1 VPSFR
6 SRFCRFLTKYVSSR
20 KFNSQRTIEE
30 MRNTMDVL
38 AKLTGFPSNAR
49 VNKINIKDMP
59 AEWIYRD
66 DAPENRAVLYLH
78 GGGYCLCSSDTHREL
93 AAHISIESNT
103 RVVFPDYRLAP
114 ESPYPAALE
123 DSVMAYEWLLEK
135 GFSPEN
141 IALAG
146 DSAGGGLSIAT
157 AVLLREKGIPSP
169 SSITCISPWVDLEM
183 RGDSIRINS
192 GTDPMLNLPLLELMA
207 SNYTGKDSP
216 RNPFISP
223 IYADLKGLPPLL
235 IHSGS
240 DEILLDDSKRLAEKA
255 GDFEIDVTLKIY
267 EKMWHVW
274 HLFMRVMPES
284 KIAIRET
291 GLFIKQHFNC
301 L

>member
-1 VPSFR
+1 M
-6 SRFCRFLTKYVSSR
+6 TKYIASR
-20 KFNSQRTIEE
+20 KFNSRRTIEE

-49 VNKINIKDMP
+49 AEKINIKDIP

-66 DAPENRAVLYLH
+66 DAPENRAILFLH

-93 AAHISIESNT
+93 AAHISIESDT
-103 RVVFPDYRLAP
+103 RVIFPNYRLAP
-114 ESPYPAALE
+114 ENPYPAALE
-123 DSVMAYEWLLEK
+123 DSVMAYQWLLEK

-146 DSAGGGLSIAT
+146 DSAGGGLSIAA
-157 AVLLREKGIPSP
+157 AVWLREKGIPLP
-169 SSITCISPWVDLEM
+169 SSITCISPWADLGM
-183 RGDSIRINS
+183 TGDSIKVNS

-207 SNYTGKDSP
+207 SNYIGKDNP
-216 RNPFISP
+216 QNPFISP
-223 IYADLKGLPPLL
+223 IYADLKGLPPIL

-240 DEILLDDSKRLAEKA
+240 DEILLDDSKRLAERAKS
-255 GDFEIDVTLKIY
+255 FETDVTLKIY

-284 KIAIRET
+284 RIAIQET
-291 GLFIKQHFNC
+291 GSFIKKHFNY